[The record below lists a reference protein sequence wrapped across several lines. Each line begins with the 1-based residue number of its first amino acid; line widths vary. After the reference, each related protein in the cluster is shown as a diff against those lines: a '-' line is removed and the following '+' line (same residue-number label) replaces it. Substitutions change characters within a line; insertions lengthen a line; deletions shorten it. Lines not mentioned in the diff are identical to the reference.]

1 MTTLAAQHLAFGYRS
16 QRPLFQE
23 LNLNLKS
30 GQINCILGPNGVGKS
45 TLLNCLTGVYQ
56 PTSGQVLLDDVD
68 LHQIAAQKRAKK
80 IAYVPQMSTDRTMVN
95 FSLRD
100 YVLLGRAPYLKLLT
114 TPSAADYA
122 KADAALAKLGI
133 AELGDQPYPAVS
145 GGQQQLAS
153 IARALLQEPAL
164 IIFDEPTSALDVA
177 NQVRVLHLIQQLA
190 TTGYGILLTTHD
202 PNQALLLNA
211 VVSTLDKAG
220 HFQTGSTTEIL
231 TNETLS
237 AVYQLPLRVVT
248 IPETNQ
254 RTCVVDQQQIEN

>member
-1 MTTLAAQHLAFGYRS
+1 MTTLTAQHLAFGYRS